1 MNLATHF
8 DRLKTVGFNFLRGLA
23 PSLSDG
29 FSIGRYKKKDDF
41 FDLFAA
47 KFESGAK
54 HFLGGNRSGA
64 GAAQKI

>member
-23 PSLSDG
+23 PSLLDG
-29 FSIGRYKKKDDF
+29 FSIGWFKKKGDS

-47 KFESGAK
+47 KFESGTK